1 MESYKTPSVT
11 VLLVSGL
18 AAGVLAYAMSRRSH
32 KKSEVLP
39 VSREKVVSRARELVG
54 QGELAR
60 IGREYVSDRVVPEM
74 KPILLEVL
82 KDFEDYVERYF
93 DKAEKAIK
101 SM

>member
-1 MESYKTPSVT
+1 MESYRTPSVT

-18 AAGVLAYAMSRRSH
+18 AAGILAYAMSRRSQ
-32 KKSEVLP
+32 KKTEILP
-39 VSREKVVSRARELVG
+39 VSRDKVMSRAKDLVA

-60 IGREYVSDRVVPEM
+60 IGRDYVSDRVVPEM

-93 DKAEKAIK
+93 DRAEKAIK

>member
-18 AAGVLAYAMSRRSH
+18 AAGILAYAMSRRSQ
-32 KKSEVLP
+32 KKTEILP
-39 VSREKVVSRARELVG
+39 VSRDKVVARAKDLVA
-54 QGELAR
+54 QGDLAR

-93 DKAEKAIK
+93 ERAEKAIK

>member
-18 AAGVLAYAMSRRSH
+18 AAGVLAYAMSRRSQ
-32 KKSEVLP
+32 KKAEIIP
-39 VSREKVVSRARELVG
+39 IDRDKMVSRARDLVS
-54 QGELAR
+54 QGELTR
-60 IGREYVSDRVVPEM
+60 IGRDYLSDRVVPEM

-82 KDFEDYVERYF
+82 KDFEHYVERYF
-93 DKAEKAIK
+93 DRAEKAIK

>member
-32 KKSEVLP
+32 KREVIP
-39 VSREKVVSRARELVG
+39 VNREKVVARAKDLVS
-54 QGELAR
+54 QGDLAR
-60 IGREYVSDRVVPEM
+60 LGREYMSDRVVPEM

-93 DKAEKAIK
+93 DRAEKAIK

>member
-1 MESYKTPSVT
+1 METYKTPSVT

-18 AAGVLAYAMSRRSH
+18 AAGILAYAMSRRSQ
-32 KKSEVLP
+32 KKTEILP
-39 VSREKVVSRARELVG
+39 VSRDKVVARAKDLVA
-54 QGELAR
+54 QGDLAR

-93 DKAEKAIK
+93 ERAEKAIK